1 MSPVGSPDDKGTNI
15 QEDFTPRKL
24 ASPLVMTTGF
34 MTGFGVNACVA
45 KGLGTAANSSH
56 GSMPIVL
63 WSTEGV
69 SLHLP
74 IPVLMLMEMML

>member
-1 MSPVGSPDDKGTNI
+1 MV
-15 QEDFTPRKL
+15 
-24 ASPLVMTTGF
+24 TGF
-34 MTGFGVNACVA
+34 KTGFGVNAYVA
-45 KGLGTAANSSH
+45 KGKSMGTVVSSSH

-69 SLHLP
+69 ALHLP